1 MTNFI
6 KCTVLF
12 LLLFSSALKAT
23 ELTPQE
29 KLDFIKGSVSPC
41 ISKNSIGK
49 TLAASE
55 LSVIKTY
62 CSCHASTMASIATR
76 EEMAQVSKGSIPSSF
91 SNKVVQA
98 RESCISSMSN

>member
-1 MTNFI
+1 MINFI

-23 ELTPQE
+23 ELTAQE

-49 TLAASE
+49 SLTTSE
-55 LSVIKTY
+55 LSAIKSY
-62 CSCHASTMASIATR
+62 CSCHASTMASIITR
-76 EEMAQVSKGSIPSSF
+76 EELAQISKGSVPTSF